1 MNELRAKNW
10 SRFFGVTSGLSLL
23 IITVAFPIL
32 IFGFG
37 NQDQIS
43 ELLSYALDHIICITF
58 YTSCIGFAF
67 ELSTLSIVTFSV
79 PLIALPTSLTM
90 TTFLLKS
97 YKPIPEYRHISGPRV
112 LSGRKAIKHAKK
124 WRRKESNQSGINL
137 HPQIAISM
145 TRELGNVFIFGQQ
158 GAGKSTIIKLM
169 LEQLLERNDS
179 LFIYDEKREYTEQF
193 FTGAEILISPGD
205 KRSAYWDISKDVTD
219 EASAKTVA
227 SVLIQ
232 GSLQDK
238 FWTDA
243 AQVVLTGVLIS
254 LMKNGGNWSWI
265 ELKNLVFSEA
275 ETLHGLFDRHY
286 KAGLNLV
293 EPDSKTSLS
302 ILTTL
307 AIQLSWLPSL
317 ASQ

>member
-1 MNELRAKNW
+1 
-10 SRFFGVTSGLSLL
+10 
-23 IITVAFPIL
+23 
-32 IFGFG
+32 
-37 NQDQIS
+37 
-43 ELLSYALDHIICITF
+43 
-58 YTSCIGFAF
+58 
-67 ELSTLSIVTFSV
+67 
-79 PLIALPTSLTM
+79 
-90 TTFLLKS
+90 
-97 YKPIPEYRHISGPRV
+97 
-112 LSGRKAIKHAKK
+112 
-124 WRRKESNQSGINL
+124 
-137 HPQIAISM
+137 M